1 MKCINA
7 LLNER
12 RTWGGHEGR
21 GEQQRNETET
31 KRNPIRNCVRT
42 PHSTPEIGDLRSE
55 NQFSGFGDQETQT
68 PSNVQVPLSAWQ

>member
-1 MKCINA
+1 M
-7 LLNER
+7 
-12 RTWGGHEGR
+12 GGHEGR